1 MAGNTIGTLFK
12 LTTFGE
18 SHGTSIGGIIDGC
31 PPSISLD
38 LEAIQKDLD
47 RRKPGQSAIVTQ
59 RKESDTVKFLSGIF
73 EGKTT
78 GTPIGFVIE
87 NENQKSKDYSHIK
100 DSFRPSHADY
110 VYQQKYGIRDYRG
123 GGRSSARETA
133 CRVVAGAVAK
143 QVISSI
149 KIYAFTSSVGD
160 LFIDKPYQDLD
171 FSKIDANDV
180 RCPDS
185 TTAEKMIEKNIRTNN
200 EFYIAPV
207 YNEMIRDGEKILHY
221 PIAEMRGLGTPE
233 DLSRFLEN
241 INKNKPSV
249 ILIAGVN
256 GVGKTTTI
264 GKLGKI
270 LGQNNKKIV
279 LGAADTFRA
288 AAVSQLEVWAKR
300 INADIIKSEEGAD
313 PASVA
318 YKALDHAKK
327 NNFDYLLIDTA
338 GRLQNKKNLMDEF
351 KKITKVLKK
360 IDSNAPHETFL
371 ILDATTG
378 QSAISQV
385 EEFKKISPIT
395 GIIMTKLDGTAKGG
409 ILLAIGKKFKL
420 PIIALGMG
428 EKEDDLQT
436 FNSEYFSNALMQF

>member
-1 MAGNTIGTLFK
+1 MNIFDKFK
-12 LTTFGE
+12 LGLDKSSKNLSSGLNDLIFKKKIDENMLNELEDFLIQSDVGVE
-18 SHGTSIGGIIDGC
+18 S
-31 PPSISLD
+31 
-38 LEAIQKDLD
+38 A
-47 RRKPGQSAIVTQ
+47 
-59 RKESDTVKFLSGIF
+59 KELKEKFA
-73 EGKTT
+73 
-78 GTPIGFVIE
+78 
-87 NENQKSKDYSHIK
+87 N
-100 DSFRPSHADY
+100 
-110 VYQQKYGIRDYRG
+110 
-123 GGRSSARETA
+123 
-133 CRVVAGAVAK
+133 
-143 QVISSI
+143 I
-149 KIYAFTSSVGD
+149 KINPKTVGKD
-160 LFIDKPYQDLD
+160 EIFKIFSNYVSEILKPL
-171 FSKIDANDV
+171 
-180 RCPDS
+180 
-185 TTAEKMIEKNIRTNN
+185 EK
-200 EFYIAPV
+200 
-207 YNEMIRDGEKILHY
+207 D
-221 PIAEMRGLGTPE
+221 
-233 DLSRFLEN
+233 LEN

-288 AAVSQLEVWAKR
+288 AAVNQLEVWAKR
-300 INADIIKSEEGAD
+300 INANIIKSDEGAD

-318 YKALDHAKK
+318 YKALDYAKK

-360 IDSNAPHETFL
+360 IDTNAPHETFI

-378 QSAISQV
+378 QSAISQI

-409 ILLAIGKKFKL
+409 ILLAIGRKFKL
-420 PIIALGMG
+420 PIVALGMG

-436 FNSEYFSNALMQF
+436 FNSKYFSHALMQL

>member
-1 MAGNTIGTLFK
+1 MSIFDKFK
-12 LTTFGE
+12 LGLSKSSKNLSSGLNDLIFKKKIDENMLNELEDFLIQSDVGVE
-18 SHGTSIGGIIDGC
+18 SAKELREKFANTKVN
-31 PPSISLD
+31 PKTV
-38 LEAIQKDLD
+38 EKD
-47 RRKPGQSAIVTQ
+47 
-59 RKESDTVKFLSGIF
+59 EIF
-73 EGKTT
+73 K
-78 GTPIGFVIE
+78 IFS
-87 NENQKSKDYSHIK
+87 N
-100 DSFRPSHADY
+100 Y
-110 VYQQKYGIRDYRG
+110 VYEI
-123 GGRSSARETA
+123 
-133 CRVVAGAVAK
+133 
-143 QVISSI
+143 
-149 KIYAFTSSVGD
+149 
-160 LFIDKPYQDLD
+160 LKPL
-171 FSKIDANDV
+171 
-180 RCPDS
+180 
-185 TTAEKMIEKNIRTNN
+185 EKN
-200 EFYIAPV
+200 
-207 YNEMIRDGEKILHY
+207 
-221 PIAEMRGLGTPE
+221 
-233 DLSRFLEN
+233 LEN

-300 INADIIKSEEGAD
+300 INADIIKSDEGAD

-420 PIIALGMG
+420 PIIALCMG

-436 FNSEYFSNALMQF
+436 FNSEYFSNALMQS

>member
-1 MAGNTIGTLFK
+1 MSIFDKFK
-12 LTTFGE
+12 LGL
-18 SHGTSIGGIIDGC
+18 SKSSKNLSSG
-31 PPSISLD
+31 LND
-38 LEAIQKDLD
+38 L
-47 RRKPGQSAIVTQ
+47 
-59 RKESDTVKFLSGIF
+59 IF
-73 EGKTT
+73 K
-78 GTPIGFVIE
+78 
-87 NENQKSKDYSHIK
+87 K
-100 DSFRPSHADY
+100 
-110 VYQQKYGIRDYRG
+110 
-123 GGRSSARETA
+123 
-133 CRVVAGAVAK
+133 
-143 QVISSI
+143 
-149 KIYAFTSSVGD
+149 
-160 LFIDKPYQDLD
+160 
-171 FSKIDANDV
+171 KIDENMLNELEDFLIQSDVGVESAKELREKFANTKVNLKIVGKDEIFKIFSNYV
-180 RCPDS
+180 SEILKPL
-185 TTAEKMIEKNIRTNN
+185 EKN
-200 EFYIAPV
+200 
-207 YNEMIRDGEKILHY
+207 
-221 PIAEMRGLGTPE
+221 
-233 DLSRFLEN
+233 LEN

-270 LGQNNKKIV
+270 LRQNNKKIV

-300 INADIIKSEEGAD
+300 INADIIKSDDGAD

-420 PIIALGMG
+420 PIIALCMG